1 VSSSDDTI
9 ERRVAQL
16 ERELAELRSRRS
28 SRRSGRVAR
37 LPAAIGLVLVMG
49 MLPALVL
56 AGHQFGDVPA
66 INPFHADIS
75 ALADAGVTTGCGGDN
90 FCPDGLVTREQMAA
104 FMNRLGALGAGKTPV
119 VNADKLDG
127 KHASAFY
134 TKAQVNALL
143 SDYVPRSELGSL
155 KGLLRW
161 ARIRDLGS
169 TVEVYLDNTSYITPE
184 MWVTRTAT
192 GVYEVAFPGVQADG
206 GYHAIFVSPEQGQT
220 TVFRACKVFQTSS
233 LGDPTDTMVAKV
245 RCYDQNAALANT
257 DFHILVLQ

>member
-1 VSSSDDTI
+1 MSSSDDTI

-134 TKAQVNALL
+134 TRAQVNALL
-143 SDYVPRSELGSL
+143 SDYVPRSELGPL
-155 KGLLRW
+155 KGILRW
-161 ARIRDLGS
+161 ARIRDLGG
-169 TVEVYLDNTSYITPE
+169 TVEVYVDSTSTAPE
-184 MWVTRTAT
+184 IWVTRTAT
-192 GVYEVAFPGVQADG
+192 GVYEVAFPGVQANG
-206 GYHAIFVSPEQGQT
+206 GYHGVFVSPQQGQT
-220 TVFRACKVFQTSS
+220 TVFRACTVFQTVS
-233 LGDPTDTMVAKV
+233 LNDPADTMVARV